1 MCNDHPMRF
10 TPHGVVAHYLG
21 APVRGVVGVSRLRG
35 RQSWFTDSR

>member
-21 APVRGVVGVSRLRG
+21 APVRGAVSRKA
-35 RQSWFTDSR
+35 D